1 MKARVFALMTL
12 AALPLGAVGAS
23 AEQGQDQE
31 RFRGMDRNRDGVITR
46 AEWRGSA
53 QSFRNHDWNG
63 DGRLSGDEM
72 RPGGQRG
79 RLPDET
85 YSSTRPEFDDW
96 TVEGFRYLDRNQDGR
111 VARNEWFDDRAS
123 FVRADTNRDNV
134 LTRAEFLGMGRVGS
148 DTTGF
153 DALDRNNN
161 GRIERYEWRGQSQT
175 FESADRNNDGVVSRD
190 EMTTDSPRDERFET
204 LDSNNNG
211 RIERREWQG
220 RADRFDTLDRNNDGV
235 VTRSEMLPAGDD
247 NESSVFLAAD
257 DNRDNRL
264 SQREWQWSQRIFSD
278 QDTNRDGFVSR
289 EEFSSPGANATGT
302 AGYADNRTVNSPVVV
317 QVNAT
322 ERWVD
327 TGLDTRV
334 GDILRITST
343 GSVRLSANAN
353 DQAGPGGANRRAD
366 QAPLPFYPAGSLI
379 ARISNGTPF
388 FIGDGTNVD
397 RVNAAG
403 RLYLSVNDDHLGDN
417 SGAFRVS
424 IVIRPQ

>member
-1 MKARVFALMTL
+1 MKARVFAVMAL

-72 RPGGQRG
+72 RPGAQRNG
-79 RLPDET
+79 VPDED
-85 YSSTRPEFDDW
+85 YSTPRREFDDW
-96 TVEGFRYLDRNQDGR
+96 TAEGFRYLDRNRDGR
-111 VARNEWFDDRAS
+111 VERNEWFDDRDS
-123 FVRADTNRDNV
+123 FVRADTNRDNA
-134 LTRAEFLGMGRVGS
+134 LTRSEFLAMSTVSGNA
-148 DTTGF
+148 GF
-153 DALDRNNN
+153 EALDRNNN
-161 GRIERYEWRGQSQT
+161 DRIERWEWRGQA
-175 FESADRNNDGVVSRD
+175 ES
-190 EMTTDSPRDERFET
+190 FET
-204 LDSNNNG
+204 
-211 RIERREWQG
+211 
-220 RADRFDTLDRNNDGV
+220 ADRNNDGV
-235 VTRSEMLPAGDD
+235 VTRNEMVAESRDERFEALDVNNDGRIVRGEWRGRSDRFEVLDRNNDGVISRNEMLPAGEVG
-247 NESSVFLAAD
+247 ESNLFVSAD
-257 DNRDNRL
+257 LNRDNRL
-264 SQREWQWSQRIFSD
+264 SQREWQWSQRVFTD
-278 QDTNRDGFVSR
+278 QDTNRDGYVSR
-289 EEFSSPGANATGT
+289 AEFWNPGAATGT
-302 AGYADNRTVNSPVVV
+302 SGYADNRTVNSPVVI
-317 QVNAT
+317 QVSAT

-334 GDILRITST
+334 GDVLRITST
-343 GSVRLSANAN
+343 GTVRLSNNSN
-353 DQAGPGGANRRAD
+353 DQASPAGANRRAD

-417 SGAFRVS
+417 SGSFRVT
-424 IVIRPQ
+424 ITIRPQ